1 MVAIVL
7 MNNAIIFVKH
17 NDGKAKTIADSII
30 KFLNKHDVKVHDE
43 PNVNADFVVVVGG
56 DGTFLGAVRTLNES
70 YVQNVALPPVF
81 GVNTGSLGFLTESS
95 IVGWESA
102 LKQGLQEGFN
112 IEERSM
118 LDVRVGEKNHTV
130 LNDVVV
136 NRNSVAR
143 MIDFDV
149 LYNDEFVCNTKAD
162 GVIVSTPTGSTAYSL
177 AAGGPIMHPSI
188 PAFVITPVSPHTLT
202 NRPIVVAD
210 TGEIQIVIKSE
221 TDDILVTLDGQ
232 KGVPCISGHDIV
244 IKRSQKVLKL
254 VRPSDVTYFDILR
267 NKLSFGKR
275 G

>member
-1 MVAIVL
+1 
-7 MNNAIIFVKH
+7 MNSAIIFVKH
-17 NDGKAKTIADSII
+17 NDGKAKAIADAII
-30 KFLNKHDVKVHDE
+30 LFLGSNGVKASLD
-43 PNVNADFVVVVGG
+43 NFKADLAIVVGG
-56 DGTFLGAVRTLNES
+56 DGTFLGAVRTLNEFYAEKES
-70 YVQNVALPPVF
+70 LPPVL
-81 GVNTGSLGFLTESS
+81 GINTGSLGFLAESS
-95 IVGWESA
+95 ISGWEA
-102 LKQGLQEGFN
+102 VLKRGLESGFN

-118 LDVRVGEKNHTV
+118 LDVCIEDKHYIV

-149 LYNDEFVCNTKAD
+149 HYNGEFVANTKAD

-210 TGEIQIVIKSE
+210 TGEIRITVK
-221 TDDILVTLDGQ
+221 TDVEEILVTLDGQ
-232 KGVPCISGHDIV
+232 KGVCCNSDNKVI
-244 IKRSQKVLKL
+244 IKRAKRMLKL
-254 VRPSDVTYFDILR
+254 IRPQNVTYFDILK

>member
-1 MVAIVL
+1 
-7 MNNAIIFVKH
+7 MNSAIIFVKH
-17 NDGKAKTIADSII
+17 NDGKAKTIATAII
-30 KFLNKHDVKVHDE
+30 TFLEKNGVKTSFD
-43 PNVNADFVVVVGG
+43 NFKADLAIVVGG
-56 DGTFLGAVRTLNES
+56 DGTFLGAVRTLNEFYGEKQS
-70 YVQNVALPPVF
+70 LPPVL

-95 IVGWESA
+95 TNGWEA
-102 LKQGLQEGFN
+102 VLKKGLEGGFN

-118 LDVRVGEKNHTV
+118 LDVFVGEKHYFV

-149 LYNDEFVCNTKAD
+149 HYNGEFVANTKAD

-210 TGEIQIVIKSE
+210 TGEIQITVNR
-221 TDDILVTLDGQ
+221 DVQDVLVTLDGQ
-232 KGVPCISGHDIV
+232 KGVCCNSDNKIIV
-244 IKRSQKVLKL
+244 KRACRKLKL
-254 VRPSDVTYFDILR
+254 IRPQDLTYFDILK

>member
-1 MVAIVL
+1 MSS
-7 MNNAIIFVKH
+7 AIIFVKH
-17 NDGKAKTIADSII
+17 NDGKAKTIAEAII
-30 KFLNKHDVKVHDE
+30 SFLEKQGISTSFSDL
-43 PNVNADFVVVVGG
+43 NAELAIVVGG
-56 DGTFLGAVRTLNES
+56 DGTFLGAVRALNEFYS
-70 YVQNVALPPVF
+70 DKKSLPPVL

-95 IVGWESA
+95 ITGWESV
-102 LKQGLQEGFN
+102 LKKGLEGGFN

-118 LDVRVGEKNHTV
+118 LDVCVGDKHYVV

-149 LYNDEFVCNTKAD
+149 HYNGEFVANTKAD

-210 TGEIQIVIKSE
+210 TGEIEITVKKDAE
-221 TDDILVTLDGQ
+221 DILVTLDGQ
-232 KGVPCISGHDIV
+232 KGVCCNSDNIITV
-244 IKRSQKVLKL
+244 KRASRMLKL
-254 VRPSDVTYFDILR
+254 IRPQDVTYFDILK

>member
-1 MVAIVL
+1 
-7 MNNAIIFVKH
+7 MNSAIIFLKH
-17 NDGKAKTIADSII
+17 NDGKAKTIADAII
-30 KFLNKHDVKVHDE
+30 VFLEKHGVKASLNDLK
-43 PNVNADFVVVVGG
+43 ADLAIVVGG
-56 DGTFLGAVRTLNES
+56 DGTFLGAVRALNEFYGEKES
-70 YVQNVALPPVF
+70 LPPVL

-95 IVGWESA
+95 INGWEA
-102 LKQGLQEGFN
+102 VLKKGLEGGFN

-118 LDVRVGEKNHTV
+118 LNVCIGDKHHIV

-149 LYNDEFVCNTKAD
+149 HYNGEFVANTKAD

-210 TGEIQIVIKSE
+210 TGEIQITVKKDPE
-221 TDDILVTLDGQ
+221 DILVTLDGQ
-232 KGVPCISGHDIV
+232 KGVCCDGNNKITV
-244 IKRSQKVLKL
+244 KRASRRLKL
-254 VRPSDVTYFDILR
+254 IRPQEVTYFDILK